1 MEEFFNKHLSLANKN
16 NIIKITL
23 GSKKSEEIF
32 KRDISDKQTKNIIQL
47 TKSLHNKITFKNYKE
62 DIYYKGNEKYIIS
75 NGEIVYLINETIDFA
90 YDSNMLLTR
99 ENIHK
104 DDYIIP
110 SHEVYDNIETF
121 EVLEISVVSCF
132 NLYVYKNKKSSK
144 NYIEIVIS
152 KPNNINKIM
161 NFIKEINK

>member
-1 MEEFFNKHLSLANKN
+1 
-16 NIIKITL
+16 
-23 GSKKSEEIF
+23 
-32 KRDISDKQTKNIIQL
+32 
-47 TKSLHNKITFKNYKE
+47 
-62 DIYYKGNEKYIIS
+62 
-75 NGEIVYLINETIDFA
+75 
-90 YDSNMLLTR
+90 MLLTR

-132 NLYVYKNKKSSK
+132 NIYVYNNKKKSK

-161 NFIKEINK
+161 DFINEINK